1 MVIYCCSGTAH
12 EGGAVVGQL
21 RTVATKQGWT
31 VIKTFVDRPGADRT
45 QWAALSRALAARE
58 ADLVMIPSFA
68 GIGESVSD
76 VLEEIVRLHDAGCD
90 LYVHDA
96 GLDTTSPIDRV
107 LFRIVDALRSVGTA
121 GSKRPAAARGRA
133 TRTKT
138 VEATPYQRSVI
149 RGALCSGLK
158 PREVA
163 KLLKVPIG
171 LVQAVAKEE

>member
-1 MVIYCCSGTAH
+1 MVG
-12 EGGAVVGQL
+12 EL

-31 VIKTFVDRPGADRT
+31 VIKAFVDRPGAGRA

-58 ADLVMIPSFA
+58 ADLLMVPSFA

-76 VLEEIVRLHDAGCD
+76 VLDEIVRLRDAGCD

-107 LFRIVDALRSVGTA
+107 LFRIVDALRSVERVGA
-121 GSKRPAAARGRA
+121 KRPAAARGRA
-133 TRTKT
+133 ARTKT
-138 VEATPYQRSVI
+138 FEATSYQRSVI
-149 RGALCSGLK
+149 RGALSSGLT

-163 KLLKVPIG
+163 NG
-171 LVQAVAKEE
+171 